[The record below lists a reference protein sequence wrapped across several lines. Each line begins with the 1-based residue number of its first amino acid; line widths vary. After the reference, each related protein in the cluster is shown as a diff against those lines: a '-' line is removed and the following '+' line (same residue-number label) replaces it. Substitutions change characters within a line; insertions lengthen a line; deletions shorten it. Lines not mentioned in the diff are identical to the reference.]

1 MAQLPARNVSLI
13 ASLLGWLRRPPPDI
27 EPGLWART
35 RASIPWIQRLSNEQ
49 DNTLRVLTA
58 HFLHRKTITPVG
70 GLALDAAQRTQLAA
84 LCCLPLLALGKAG
97 LQGWSQLLV
106 YPDAFRATRS
116 HLDASG
122 VMHEYEE
129 ELIGESWEAGPLVLS
144 WTDVQADLEDPWAGY
159 CVAIHEMAHKL
170 DALDGAMDGTP
181 PLPSTWQREWAAD
194 FQRSYDAFC
203 RQVDAGKD
211 TVIDPYASESPEEFF
226 AVTSEYHFSAPQLLE
241 AQMPEVAAHLRRF
254 YG

>member
-1 MAQLPARNVSLI
+1 MAQLPARDVSLI
-13 ASLLGWLRRPPPDI
+13 ASLPGWLRRPPPAV
-27 EPGLWART
+27 EPDRWART
-35 RASIPWIQRLSNEQ
+35 RRSIPWVQPLSGEHE
-49 DNTLRVLTA
+49 DTLRTLTA
-58 HFLHRKTITPVG
+58 YFLHTKAITPLG
-70 GLALDAAQRTQLAA
+70 GLVLDADQRARLAA
-84 LCCLPLLALGKAG
+84 LCCLPLLGIGETG
-97 LQGWSQLLV
+97 LRGWSQLLV

-129 ELIGESWEAGPLVLS
+129 ELIGESWETGPLVLS
-144 WTDVQADLEDPWAGY
+144 WADVQADLEDPWAGY

-181 PLPSTWQREWAAD
+181 PLPRSWQHEWAAD

-203 RQVDAGKD
+203 REVDAGND
-211 TVIDPYASESPEEFF
+211 TALDPYASESPEEFF
-226 AVTSEYHFSAPQLLE
+226 AVTSEYHFSAPALLQAE
-241 AQMPEVAAHLRRF
+241 MPRVAAHLQRF